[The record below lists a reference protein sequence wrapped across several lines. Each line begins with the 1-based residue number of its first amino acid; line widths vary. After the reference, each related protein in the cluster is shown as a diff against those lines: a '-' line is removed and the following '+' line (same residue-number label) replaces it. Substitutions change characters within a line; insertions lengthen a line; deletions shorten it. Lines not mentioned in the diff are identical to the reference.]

1 MILMGEIFRK
11 FVPNKHIKI
20 ELMKIKQATHIAEE
34 TGLFYV
40 PRVLSCDVEKGLLE
54 IEYLNRLRTIEEL
67 AICNDH
73 RLPNLLEKLGQA
85 LAAIHNNLT
94 LPSEFKIN
102 LPDEWI
108 SPNGDNVFI
117 HGDLTMLN
125 VCIHEP
131 TGRLVI
137 VDWSSAPIFDMVA
150 TFGTRYF
157 DIMWFISHIFY
168 KMPIK
173 CVFKWK
179 ANRWVDKF
187 MIGYTTSKSS
197 NLDYS
202 MFCNFQNQMQS
213 LYQMIMRR
221 SIANRPWNKM
231 IFVFPFQMCIYER
244 WKKYRPGIL
253 TTPGN

>member
-1 MILMGEIFRK
+1 MILMEEIFKK

-20 ELMKIKQATHIAEE
+20 ELMKTKQATHIAEE

-40 PRVLSCDVEKGLLE
+40 PKVLSFDVEKGLLE
-54 IEYLNRLRTIEEL
+54 IEHLKRLRTLEEL
-67 AICNDH
+67 AICNDD
-73 RLPNLLEKLGQA
+73 RLPNLIEKLGRA
-85 LAAIHNNLT
+85 LVAIHNNLT
-94 LPSEFKIN
+94 LPSELKIN
-102 LPDEWI
+102 LPDEWM

-117 HGDLTMLN
+117 HGDLTMCN

-131 TGRLVI
+131 TERLVI

-157 DIMWFISHIFY
+157 DIIWFISHIFY

-179 ANRWVDKF
+179 ANRLTDKF
-187 MIGYTTSKSS
+187 MNGYTTGKNS
-197 NLDYS
+197 NLDFN

-213 LYQMIMRR
+213 LYQKFMRR
-221 SIANRPWNKM
+221 SIEKRPWNKR
-231 IFVFPFQMCIYER
+231 IFVFPFQMYIYGR
-244 WKKYRPGIL
+244 WKKYKPRIL
-253 TTPGN
+253 TTNRN

>member
-1 MILMGEIFRK
+1 MILMEEIFKK
-11 FVPNKHIKI
+11 FVPNRHIKM

-40 PRVLSCDVEKGLLE
+40 PRVLSYDTDKGL
-54 IEYLNRLRTIEEL
+54 IGFEYLNRLRTIEEL
-67 AICNDH
+67 AFCNDR

-157 DIMWFISHIFY
+157 DIMWFIAYIFY
-168 KMPIK
+168 TMPITG
-173 CVFKWK
+173 VLKWK
-179 ANRWVDKF
+179 SKRWVDKF
-187 MIGYTTSKSS
+187 MMGYTTSRNS
-197 NLDYS
+197 NLDFN
-202 MFCNFQNQMQS
+202 MFCAFQNQMQS
-213 LYQMIMRR
+213 LYQKILRQ
-221 SIANRPWNKM
+221 SIENRPWNKR
-231 IFVFPFQMCIYER
+231 IFVFPFQICIYER
-244 WKKYRPGIL
+244 WKKYKPRIL
-253 TTPGN
+253 TTIRN